1 MSDKTVYTI
10 QRNDGQEVRITLR
23 EYKGNQYVDIRM
35 FFQPK
40 EGGDMIPTKKG
51 ITMPVA
57 YLGELRKALKEAQ
70 DMLPSE
76 EIVP

>member
-40 EGGDMIPTKKG
+40 EGGDMLPTKKG
-51 ITMPVA
+51 ITIPVA
-57 YLGELRKALKEAQ
+57 HLGELREALKEAQ
-70 DMLPSE
+70 DVLPSE

>member
-10 QRNDGQEVRITLR
+10 ERNDGQEVRITLR

-51 ITMPVA
+51 ITIPVGQ
-57 YLGELRKALKEAQ
+57 LGELRKALKEVQ
-70 DMLPSE
+70 DVLPTE
-76 EIVP
+76 ELVP